1 MEGSW
6 DAGAAE
12 PGKNQTL
19 KPCLL
24 RRNHSREQHG
34 VAASCLEDLKS
45 KAYDVLAIDKSLAPV
60 TLVLAEDGTIVDDDD
75 YFLCLPSNTKF
86 VALAGNEKWAYSSS
100 DGGIAWISQE
110 SMDVDETDSG
120 AGLRWKNVARQ
131 LKEDLSSIV
140 LLSEEDLQVLVDV
153 PCSDLAQEL
162 GQSRITVRGLQ
173 NTLQQVLDQREE
185 ARQSKQLL
193 ELYLQALE
201 KEGSVLSKQQEPE
214 AGFSDERD
222 AVDSG
227 VSRASSLETALSSQI
242 LTALREK
249 PAPELSLCSRDLE
262 HLQTSRVTQSRM
274 ADTKRRRPADHQ
286 TRLWLERASWW
297 PPRTGRHGRAPA
309 PDVAQF
315 CPRPRESRR
324 HGGGTRTGTGQAP
337 GGACGCRL
345 SQPGLEAWR
354 REAVTAG
361 APPPGA
367 PLLLPCPWPCPRG
380 LPGIARREGNCMDF
394 TWLDFL

>member
-262 HLQTSRVTQSRM
+262 LVSKEDPKALAVALNWDVKKTETVQRACHQELSLRLQQTQSLRSLRSIS
-274 ADTKRRRPADHQ
+274 ARRN
-286 TRLWLERASWW
+286 S
-297 PPRTGRHGRAPA
+297 PPGEP
-309 PDVAQF
+309 
-315 CPRPRESRR
+315 
-324 HGGGTRTGTGQAP
+324 QAP
-337 GGACGCRL
+337 KRARL
-345 SQPGLEAWR
+345 DP
-354 REAVTAG
+354 T
-361 APPPGA
+361 
-367 PLLLPCPWPCPRG
+367 
-380 LPGIARREGNCMDF
+380 
-394 TWLDFL
+394 